1 MNPTFSSSHLALQ
14 SKSADV
20 FIPHAGLTAEAA
32 LARTTHLCI
41 GAHPDD
47 IEAMAYHG
55 VASCFGREDRW
66 FTGIILTHGSGS
78 ARANAYAHYTDAEM
92 VRLRLRE
99 QQKAA
104 FVGDY
109 SIQIQLGYSSAEIK
123 SPEVPA
129 LASDLSHLL
138 HLATPEVVYLHQ
150 PADKHDT
157 HIATL
162 SHSLKALRSLP
173 VEKQPK
179 LIYGC
184 EGWRNLDWLGDDEKI
199 LLDVS
204 AHPGL
209 ASALMGVFDSQN
221 TGGKRYDLALPA
233 RRSANATFHN
243 PHTVDAYQGIT
254 WAVDLTPLIKDPT
267 LTPLAFVQA
276 QIDRFR
282 ADVTQRMQRFCHA

>member
-1 MNPTFSSSHLALQ
+1 MNQSLASADLSLQ
-14 SKSADV
+14 SRSADV
-20 FIPHAGLTAEAA
+20 FIPHDGITAQAA

-78 ARANAYAHYTDAEM
+78 ARAHEYAHYTDEQM
-92 VRLRLRE
+92 IQVRRRE

-109 SIQIQLGYSSAEIK
+109 SLQIQLGYGSAEIK
-123 SPEVPA
+123 SPDVPA
-129 LASDLSHLL
+129 LSHDLSYLL

-162 SHSLKALRSLP
+162 AHSLKALRTLP
-173 VEKQPK
+173 PDKQPK
-179 LIYGC
+179 VIYGC
-184 EGWRNLDWLGDDEKI
+184 EGWRNLDWLCDNEKI

-209 ASALMGVFDSQN
+209 GSALMGVFDSQN

-267 LTPLAFVQA
+267 LSPLAFVQA

-282 ADVTQRMQRFCHA
+282 ADVTQRMQRYCYV